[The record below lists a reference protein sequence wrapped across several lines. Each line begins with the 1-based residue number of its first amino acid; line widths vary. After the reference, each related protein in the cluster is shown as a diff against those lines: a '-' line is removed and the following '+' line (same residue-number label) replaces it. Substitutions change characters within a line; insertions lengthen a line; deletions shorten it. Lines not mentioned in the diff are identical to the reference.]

1 MPNRTQVYKAE
12 IGNEKVLAML
22 QLRRAIKES
31 RFMKVTRLL
40 DIIIKPAEE
49 LQILILSST
58 FS

>member
-12 IGNEKVLAML
+12 IGIEKVLALL
-22 QLRRAIKES
+22 QLRRVIKES

-40 DIIIKPAEE
+40 DIIMKPAEE
-49 LQILILSST
+49 LQISILSST